1 MLTRAAEQVAEH
13 AKRVVKLEIELAIV
27 ELKRKLATLGV
38 GIGLLVAAGLLG
50 LFGLG
55 FMLAAIAAGIATA
68 LPMWAALLIVTFGLF
83 LLAAALALLGRAAL
97 QKATPPVPEL
107 ALTRS
112 ATHDG
117 DVEEWQ
123 WLKSTRPTSSSGR
136 SRRNASSS
144 SRRSAP

>member
-27 ELKRKLATLGV
+27 ELKRKMATLGV
-38 GIGLLVAAGLLG
+38 GIGLLVSAGLLG

-55 FMLAAIAAGIATA
+55 FMLAAIAAGLATA
-68 LPMWAALLIVTFGLF
+68 VPWWAALLIVTFGLF

-107 ALTRS
+107 ALTEARL
-112 ATHDG
+112 TM
-117 DVEEWQ
+117 ET
-123 WLKSTRPTSSSGR
+123 LKNGSG
-136 SRRNASSS
+136 
-144 SRRSAP
+144 

>member
-38 GIGLLVAAGLLG
+38 GIGLLVSAGLLG

-83 LLAAALALLGRAAL
+83 LLAAALALLGRASL
-97 QKATPPVPEL
+97 KKATPPVPEL
-107 ALTRS
+107 ALTEARL
-112 ATHDG
+112 TM
-117 DVEEWQ
+117 ET
-123 WLKSTRPTSSSGR
+123 LKNGSG
-136 SRRNASSS
+136 
-144 SRRSAP
+144 

>member
-13 AKRVVKLEIELAIV
+13 AKRVVKLEIDLAIV
-27 ELKRKLATLGV
+27 ELKRKMATLGV

-83 LLAAALALLGRAAL
+83 LVAAALAVLGRAAL

-107 ALTRS
+107 ALTEARL
-112 ATHDG
+112 TM
-117 DVEEWQ
+117 ET
-123 WLKSTRPTSSSGR
+123 LKNGSG
-136 SRRNASSS
+136 
-144 SRRSAP
+144 